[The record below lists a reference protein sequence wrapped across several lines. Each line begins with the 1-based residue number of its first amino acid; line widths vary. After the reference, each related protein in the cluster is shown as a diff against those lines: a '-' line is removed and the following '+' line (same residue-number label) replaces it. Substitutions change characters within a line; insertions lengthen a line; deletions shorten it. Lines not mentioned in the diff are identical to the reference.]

1 METNLRMVFLAQPTS
16 IAELVV
22 AMEKAQTA
30 VMLLLSVVVMNHSVD
45 PVRAVLSP
53 MIAFAAAT
61 NISITG
67 HKGGNSVNALPPG
80 VTKHL
85 LMLQVDIDLNL
96 LDEKANK
103 DTYLFVNPFVA
114 GKTLLLE
121 LPIMLEILAQN
132 RRIRQV
138 GVIQTQK
145 ITSDSL
151 STDALSSGTPKYP
164 IVDPLS
170 KMTLLSTVPLVLLAE
185 DLTVLQ
191 LVVEVV
197 KASAAQRMMVR
208 RLLQPPQNIV

>member
-121 LPIMLEILAQN
+121 LPIM
-132 RRIRQV
+132 
-138 GVIQTQK
+138 
-145 ITSDSL
+145 
-151 STDALSSGTPKYP
+151 
-164 IVDPLS
+164 
-170 KMTLLSTVPLVLLAE
+170 
-185 DLTVLQ
+185 
-191 LVVEVV
+191 
-197 KASAAQRMMVR
+197 
-208 RLLQPPQNIV
+208 